1 LIYNI
6 TMLFQKKKI
15 PKSVGKHF
23 IHTDEQKK
31 KLSSAINRIIGQL
44 ESIKTEI
51 NNDDSCDESLVQIM
65 AIKGGVEKVGREMV
79 GNGIL
84 DCLEQYTREEL
95 EIVIKNLFKLD

>member
-1 LIYNI
+1 
-6 TMLFQKKKI
+6 MLFQKKSIPKSL

-23 IHTDEQKK
+23 THTEDQKK
-31 KLSSAINRIIGQL
+31 KLTSAINRIIGQL
-44 ESIKTEI
+44 ETIKTEI

-84 DCLEQYTREEL
+84 DCLGQYNREEL
-95 EIVIKNLFKLD
+95 EIIIKNLFKLD